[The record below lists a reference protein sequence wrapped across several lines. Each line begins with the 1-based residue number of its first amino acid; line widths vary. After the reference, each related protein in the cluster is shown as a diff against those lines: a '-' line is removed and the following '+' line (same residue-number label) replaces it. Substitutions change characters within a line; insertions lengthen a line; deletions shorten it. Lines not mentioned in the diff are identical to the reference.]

1 MSWRVAVSLN
11 VLLGEINALAPN
23 RSKVSDGSIGDAAH
37 ATRTSDHN
45 PWVIDGDGVGVVR
58 ARDFT
63 HDPAGG
69 LDCDVLAARLVQA
82 MDAGHPA
89 MGSGAYII
97 WEGQILSKDRRAEGW
112 REYTGSNA
120 HTKHLHLSVT
130 TVAAGFDSTAP
141 WLHTVKPKPTR
152 GEKVEH
158 AIDDLAHALNDL
170 DDVRGIP
177 AKRRKVTRARELAQ
191 RARRILRSIKRR

>member
-11 VLLGEINALAPN
+11 VLLGEVNALAPN
-23 RSKVSDGSIGDAAH
+23 RSKISDGSIGDAAH

-45 PWVIDGDGVGVVR
+45 PWVIDNDGVGVVR

-63 HDPAGG
+63 HDPRGG

-82 MDAGHPA
+82 MDADHPA
-89 MGSGAYII
+89 MGPGAYII
-97 WEGQILSKDRRAEGW
+97 WNGHILSKDRRAEGW
-112 REYTGSNA
+112 RVYTGSNQ

-130 TVAAGFDSTAP
+130 TGTGYDSTAP
-141 WLHTVKPKPTR
+141 WLHTPKPTR

-177 AKRRKVTRARELAQ
+177 AKRAKVTRARELAQ